1 MGLLDSLSL
10 LCLALGEF
18 KRRVITL
25 ATNDLIMMM
34 RRRSLW
40 SLVSLLCIMVC
51 ATPAAICQTGP
62 QAESVSDPG
71 EKLAPNPSTSL
82 DSTDLLLPPAAAA
95 AAF

>member
-1 MGLLDSLSL
+1 
-10 LCLALGEF
+10 
-18 KRRVITL
+18 VITL
-25 ATNDLIMMM
+25 ATNELIMMM

-71 EKLAPNPSTSL
+71 EKLAPDPSTAL
-82 DSTDLLLPPAAAA
+82 DSTDLLLPAAA